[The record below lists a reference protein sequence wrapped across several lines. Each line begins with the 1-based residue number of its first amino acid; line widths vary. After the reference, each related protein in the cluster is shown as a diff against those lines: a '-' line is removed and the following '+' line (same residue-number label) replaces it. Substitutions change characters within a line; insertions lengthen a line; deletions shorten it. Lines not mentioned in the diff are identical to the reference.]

1 MRKNVGTIDA
11 TIRITL
17 GLIGL
22 AYGIG
27 KMSRRGRTPW
37 MLLGLSAMKVAE
49 GVTRYCPTL
58 NMIGINTRDD
68 SKLVSDEQRSSLE
81 TGKATFT
88 ESMIAKTVEKMIG
101 TEPAK
106 NTEPAKSEQSLSS
119 SDQQLEN
126 QLKEYLAGQGV
137 ATATPNESPRPS
149 DAYQADE
156 HMHPN
161 YS

>member
-49 GVTRYCPTL
+49 GVTRYCPMSDL
-58 NMIGINTRDD
+58 IGINTRDD

-88 ESMIAKTVEKMIG
+88 ESMIAKTVENMIG
-101 TEPAK
+101 TEPD
-106 NTEPAKSEQSLSS
+106 KSKQSLSS

-137 ATATPNESPRPS
+137 ATATPNESHRPS